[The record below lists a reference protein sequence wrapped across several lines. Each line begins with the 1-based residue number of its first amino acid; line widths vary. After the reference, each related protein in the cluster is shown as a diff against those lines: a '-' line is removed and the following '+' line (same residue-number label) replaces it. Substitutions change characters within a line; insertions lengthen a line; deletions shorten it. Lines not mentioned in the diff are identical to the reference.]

1 MRFFD
6 ERKVVI
12 EIDKNKIYVN
22 NDIYQYVMRVCE
34 KKKLDHEIVFALLFN
49 IKTSKFKKLQDEEK
63 RKYINTVDKIK
74 QRIAERYYDVNYG
87 AVYLRLKRKLVKI
100 QGNLYK
106 IIDEK
111 CKELQ
116 LDTRDAF
123 ELIYNVKKKTDIDKE
138 TLDKYKALL
147 EYLHEMF
154 YSTEPLAFGV
164 AGRVIHADFRKRI
177 IKAIRTLE
185 ELAKKATIIINI
197 TVHPLIFLVKHK
209 QIVCLFDVYRTYT
222 YYTVKN
228 MRINKKTLSRLL
240 RRLFGEL
247 IDFVVMRDYIYL
259 RDALIVER
267 ASPPIS
273 IIDCWLRRNLSESFD
288 RKLES
293 DSCWIMYY
301 VSKINIIVRK
311 NEIPSNVVSKTYE
324 CDPTTYEFLC
334 SQAGTC
340 DEEDIEQLRKETYEK
355 LVKDKIVIEQQ
366 KPRLRDRIKN
376 FFKKLLKKDN
386 LSAKSMH

>member
-1 MRFFD
+1 MRFD

-22 NDIYQYVMRVCE
+22 NDIYQHVMRACE

-49 IKTSKFKKLQDEEK
+49 IKTNKFKKLQDKEK
-63 RKYINTVDKIK
+63 RKYINAVDKIK
-74 QRIAERYYDVNYG
+74 QRIAKRYYDQYG

-100 QGNLYK
+100 PNPLYK

-123 ELIYNVKKKTDIDKE
+123 ELIYNVKKKTDIDNE

-147 EYLHEMF
+147 EYLREML
-154 YSTEPLAFGV
+154 YNTEAIAFGM
-164 AGRVIHADFRKRI
+164 AERVIPTDFRKRI
-177 IKAIRTLE
+177 IKAVRTLE

-197 TVHPLIFLVKHK
+197 TVHPLIFVVKH
-209 QIVCLFDVYRTYT
+209 QQGVCLFDVYRTYA

-240 RRLFGEL
+240 QRLFGDL
-247 IDFVVMRDYIYL
+247 IDFEVMKDYIYL

-267 ASPPIS
+267 ASLPVS
-273 IIDCWLRRNLSESFD
+273 IIDCWLRQNLSESFD

-293 DSCWIMYY
+293 DSCWVMYY

-311 NEIPSNVVSKTYE
+311 NEIPSNAISKTYK
-324 CDPTTYEFLC
+324 CDPVTYEFLC
-334 SQAGTC
+334 SQAGAC
-340 DEEDIEQLRKETYEK
+340 EEEDVEQLRKETYEK

-376 FFKKLLKKDN
+376 FFKKLLKKR
-386 LSAKSMH
+386 